1 MRALSTLYAD
11 RTAVQTAGQLMLA
24 FTFLGTAL
32 INSTTQVKQHADRM
46 AAYGIPFPYVCLWL
60 GFAIQYAGSILVALD
75 IHTAIGAWLL
85 ILFTVLATA
94 IFHRFWLVDDPL
106 RRHIHKSIIFSNVGL
121 VGGLLWLM

>member
-1 MRALSTLYAD
+1 MYAD
-11 RTAVQTAGQLMLA
+11 HTTIQIVAQILIA

-46 AAYGIPFPYVCLWL
+46 AAYGIPYPYVCLWI
-60 GFAIQYAGSILVALD
+60 GFAIQYTGSILVILD
-75 IHTAIGAWLL
+75 VWTDTGVYLL

-106 RRHIHKSIIFSNVGL
+106 RRHIHKSILFSNIGIVGA
-121 VGGLLWLM
+121 LLLLL

>member
-1 MRALSTLYAD
+1 MPFDTMYAGH
-11 RTAVQTAGQLMLA
+11 TTIEIAGQLMLA

-32 INSTTQVKQHADRM
+32 VNSTTQVKQHADRM
-46 AAYGIPFPYVCLWL
+46 AAYGIPLPYVCLWT

-75 IHTAIGAWLL
+75 IWTDIGVGLL

-106 RRHIHKSIIFSNVGL
+106 RRHIHKSIIFSNIGL
-121 VGGLLWLM
+121 IGGLLWLL